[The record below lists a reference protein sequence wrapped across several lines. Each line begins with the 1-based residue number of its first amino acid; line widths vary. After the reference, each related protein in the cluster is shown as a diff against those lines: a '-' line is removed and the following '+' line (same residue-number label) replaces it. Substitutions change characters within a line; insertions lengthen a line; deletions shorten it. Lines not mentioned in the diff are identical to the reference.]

1 MDDIGKQL
9 LECLKYKDTSS
20 EIEKLDK
27 KGLLE
32 EIVPN
37 IKYMKEVG
45 KCRYHIVNS
54 FQHSVY
60 TLAYFESILKTD
72 EFLPK
77 HLEKY
82 VWEYLNSTDES
93 GFPILQILKLGIFLH
108 DIGKPSAKSVD
119 SKGVTHFKGH
129 DVAGGEIVL
138 KLGRDLGLSEVTTE
152 KLFRYV
158 RYHMFLLSIY
168 KSNNIGSESL
178 WREFDKLGDDVIGI
192 ILLGYC
198 DLVATRNLLNPLEDS
213 GIIKTYMEFILTI
226 YFHKYKTDREI

>member
-1 MDDIGKQL
+1 MDDIAKQL
-9 LECLKYKDTSS
+9 LECLKYKNTSS
-20 EIEKLDK
+20 KIEELDE

-37 IKYMKEVG
+37 IKDMKEVG

-72 EFLPK
+72 GFLPK
-77 HLEKY
+77 HLEQY

-93 GFPILQILKLGIFLH
+93 GFPILQVLKLGVFLH
-108 DIGKPSAKSVD
+108 DIGKPSSKTID

-129 DVAGGEIVL
+129 DLTGGDIVL
-138 KLGRDLGLSEVTTE
+138 KLGRDLGLSEVTTQ
-152 KLFRYV
+152 KLFKYV
-158 RYHMFLLSIY
+158 RYHMFLLFIY
-168 KSNNIGSESL
+168 KGNNIDKESL
-178 WREFDKLGDDVIGI
+178 WREFDKLGDDIIGI

-198 DLVATRNLLNPLEDS
+198 DLVATRNLLNPLEDN
-213 GIIKTYMEFILTI
+213 GIIKTYMEFILTV
-226 YFHKYKTDREI
+226 YFHKYKTDKEI